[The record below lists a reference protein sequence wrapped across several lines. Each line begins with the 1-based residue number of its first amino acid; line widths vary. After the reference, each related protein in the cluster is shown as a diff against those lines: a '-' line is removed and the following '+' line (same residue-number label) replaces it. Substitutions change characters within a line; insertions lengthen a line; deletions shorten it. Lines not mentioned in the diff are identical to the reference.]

1 MADVPGSVVKT
12 QSDLLAT
19 DETYV
24 AAAKVVKK
32 TGALGMLGLVGRAVA
47 EAAATN
53 PPGLTL
59 ADDMIWAA
67 TNRRLIVWAADRVT
81 GNRPKAFLGA
91 LDLGSEAWNPAVAD
105 KAPGAGFG
113 KTYLTA
119 TIRGVPVAVEAKTAD
134 AKALATAIG
143 AVLPPPPAPPL
154 P

>member
-1 MADVPGSVVKT
+1 MADVLGSVVKT

-53 PPGLTL
+53 PPGVTL
-59 ADDMIWAA
+59 ADDMVWAA
-67 TNRRLIVWAADRVT
+67 TNRRLILWAADRVT
-81 GNRPKAFLGA
+81 GTKPKTFLAA
-91 LDLGSEAWNPAVAD
+91 LDLGNEAFNAAVAD

-119 TIRGVPVAVEAKTAD
+119 TLRGVPVAVEAKTAD
-134 AKALATAIG
+134 AQALAAAIG
-143 AVLPPPPAPPL
+143 AVLPPPPPP
-154 P
+154 PT